1 MTAAANAL
9 LKALH
14 QRLSGDPALSA
25 IIGPDGVRDRLLPR
39 PQLPA
44 VVFGDLDTRDYST
57 DGDLGAEH
65 LLTLAIWSDGEGR
78 CQGQEIAGRVHDLL
92 HDASLDL
99 GGVVLVNLLVTG
111 MRSRREAKTKFY
123 LVEMRLRAVTE

>member
-1 MTAAANAL
+1 MTAAAKAL

-44 VVFGDLDTRDYST
+44 ITFGDLDTRDYST
-57 DGDLGAEH
+57 DGDGRAEH
-65 LLTLAIWSDGEGR
+65 LLTLEIWSDGEGR
-78 CQGQEIAGRVHDLL
+78 RQGQETAGLVHDLL
-92 HDASLDL
+92 HDVSFDL
-99 GGVVLVNLLVTG
+99 GSVVLVSLLVTG
-111 MRSRREAKTKFY
+111 MRSRREPKTKFY

>member
-9 LKALH
+9 VKALH
-14 QRLSGDPALSA
+14 QRLSSDPALTT
-25 IIGPDGVRDRLLPR
+25 IIGADSVRDRLLPR

-44 VVFGDLDTRDYST
+44 IVFGDLETRDYST
-57 DGDLGAEH
+57 DGDAGAEH
-65 LLTLAIWSDGEGR
+65 LLTLEIWSDGEGR
-78 CQGQEIAGRVHDLL
+78 RQGQEIAGHVHDLL

-99 GGVVLVNLLVTG
+99 GSVVLVNLLVTG
-111 MRSRREAKTKFY
+111 MRTRREPKTKFY